1 MDNYVQPGEVIELT
15 APSGGVVTG
24 TPKQIGNVLV
34 VPTVTAAVGIR
45 FNALVRGVIRFTK
58 VGSQAWAEGARVFWD
73 VANARFTTVGA
84 GNLLA
89 GFAVEAVGSG
99 ATETTGVVSLSGIAS
114 DTGT

>member
-1 MDNYVQPGEVIELT
+1 MDNYVQPGEVLTLT

-24 TPKQIGNVLV
+24 VPKQIGNVLV
-34 VPTVTAAVGIR
+34 VPTVTAAVGIA
-45 FNALVRGVIRFTK
+45 FAALIRGVVSYTK

-73 VANARFTTVGA
+73 SGNSRFTTVGA
-84 GNLLA
+84 GNLLV

-99 ATETTGVVSLSGIAS
+99 AGETTGKVYLNAIAS